1 MMVVGVDPHKQTH
14 TAVAVDGLGRKR
26 GQKTVKARRDGHL
39 TLLVWA
45 RARAADQ
52 RIWAVEDVR
61 HVAGGLVRDLLGA
74 GERVVFVPP
83 KLMAGERRGGRERGK
98 SDPIDAL
105 AIARLALRE
114 DLDLPVAQLDA
125 QTRPVRLLTDHRDA
139 LVKHRTALVN
149 RLRWHLHDLDPALA
163 PAPGALSSAPARARL
178 AAALQQLPETTT
190 RRVALAQLGFIDT
203 ISAEIDAVE
212 KELAPLVRALASV
225 LLAIVGVSIL
235 TAAKILGEVG
245 DIRRYRSLAAFARHN
260 GTAPIPA
267 WTGNT
272 GVQRLNRS
280 GNRQL
285 NAALHRIALAQ
296 ARSHHGA
303 RQLLDRRQ
311 QTTRDTKLGSL
322 RVLKR
327 HLSDTIYHAMIT
339 DVQQRQA
346 T

>member
-1 MMVVGVDPHKQTH
+1 M
-14 TAVAVDGLGRKR
+14 
-26 GQKTVKARRDGHL
+26 AR
-39 TLLVWA
+39 
-45 RARAADQ
+45 
-52 RIWAVEDVR
+52 
-61 HVAGGLVRDLLGA
+61 
-74 GERVVFVPP
+74 
-83 KLMAGERRGGRERGK
+83 ERRGGRERGK

-114 DLDLPVAQLDA
+114 DLDLPAAQLDA
-125 QTRPVRLLTDHRDA
+125 QTRPARLLADHRDA

-149 RLRWHLHDLDPALA
+149 RLRWHLHDPGPALA
-163 PAPGALSSAPARARL
+163 PAAGALSSARTRARL
-178 AAALQQLPETTT
+178 AVALRQLPETTT
-190 RRVALAQLGFIDT
+190 RRVALAQLSLIDT

-212 KELAPLVRALASV
+212 KELAPLVRALAGV
-225 LLAIVGVSIL
+225 LLTIVGVSIL

-245 DIRRYRSLAAFARHN
+245 DIRRFRSLAAFARHN

-272 GVQRLNRS
+272 GVQRLNRG

-303 RQLLDRRQ
+303 RQLIDRRQ
-311 QTTRDTKLGSL
+311 HATRDTKLGSL

-327 HLSDTIYHAMIT
+327 HLSDTIYHAMII
-339 DVQQRQA
+339 DAQRRQVS
-346 T
+346 